1 MSELTRFGVSIEG
14 TLLKEFDQLIKK
26 KGYANRSEAIRD
38 IIRES
43 LIAEDVTH
51 PDIRGTGTINIVF
64 NHHKAHLSDK
74 LTHLQHDSKLHI
86 YSTTHIHLDKELCL
100 EIIVLS
106 GKLAEIRTFGDQI
119 AALKGVLNS
128 QTFLFGTEK
137 I

>member
-1 MSELTRFGVSIEG
+1 MEES
-14 TLLKEFDQLIKK
+14 LLKEFDQLIQK

-43 LIAEDVTH
+43 LIAEDLTH
-51 PDIRGTGTINIVF
+51 PDTEGTGSINIVF
-64 NHHKAHLSDK
+64 NHHKAHLSDR
-74 LTHLQHDSKLHI
+74 LIHLQHESDLHI

-100 EIIVLS
+100 EIIVVS
-106 GKLAEIRTFGDQI
+106 GKLAKIRSFGDQI

-128 QTFLFGTEK
+128 QTFLVGTER